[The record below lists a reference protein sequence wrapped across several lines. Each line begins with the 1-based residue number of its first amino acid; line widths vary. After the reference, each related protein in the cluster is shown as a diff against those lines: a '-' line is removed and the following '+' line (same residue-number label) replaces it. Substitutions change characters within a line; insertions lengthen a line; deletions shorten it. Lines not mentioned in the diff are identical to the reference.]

1 MLYEKWRQKSE
12 NFQLE
17 KGLYLASYK
26 KILKKA
32 RITTRTFN
40 VKNFILISNEGAWRE
55 KKSQSCP
62 FFGSTITEL
71 IVLKT
76 CISEQIKSHSKNFVH
91 KKLKF
96 YN

>member
-62 FFGSTITEL
+62 FFWFYYYRTNSTENL
-71 IVLKT
+71 YFWA
-76 CISEQIKSHSKNFVH
+76 N
-91 KKLKF
+91 
-96 YN
+96 